1 MESLAVARLTAA
13 ARGGGSGDYLLWQNA
28 GCFSVIGRFCRRNV
42 DLSRTRV
49 PVDDTVRIELTIGV
63 TQSTDQGELTPR
75 ILHLPGPAA
84 LLNVR
89 SPRVIIFTCSFD
101 HFTWYGRSSVT
112 SCNMYEGPGDF

>member
-1 MESLAVARLTAA
+1 M
-13 ARGGGSGDYLLWQNA
+13 
-28 GCFSVIGRFCRRNV
+28 IGRFCRRNV

-49 PVDDTVRIELTIGV
+49 PVDDADRIELTIGV

-112 SCNMYEGPGDF
+112 SCNMYEGPGDFFTRCPHSMQSRLYKTVGVRLSHR